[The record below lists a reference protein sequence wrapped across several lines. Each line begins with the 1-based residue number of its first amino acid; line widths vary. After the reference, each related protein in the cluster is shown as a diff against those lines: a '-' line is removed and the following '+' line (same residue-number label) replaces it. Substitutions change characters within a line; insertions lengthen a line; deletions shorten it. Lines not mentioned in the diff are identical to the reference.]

1 MDTGRISEGA
11 GGSPGF
17 VSLGSDKG
25 EIRSILGP
33 NHIAYRGPPNHP
45 QTGLTERFFSSFFQ
59 RLTRPSAPSTE
70 AGKPTVLKAEKRLA
84 WGARFSKSNRYWP
97 NTTLLMIRP
106 GTSVNSPASTTAPA
120 NIAIIHILLV
130 RTYCLHAP

>member
-17 VSLGSDKG
+17 VSSGSDKG

-45 QTGLTERFFSSFFQ
+45 LTGLPDRFFSSFFQ
-59 RLTRPSAPSTE
+59 RLTSPSALFAG
-70 AGKPTVLKAEKRLA
+70 AGKPPLFKSEKRLA
-84 WGARFSKSNRYWP
+84 QGPRFSQSNRYWP
-97 NTTLLMIRP
+97 NTTLRIIRQ
-106 GTSVNSPASTTAPA
+106 VA
-120 NIAIIHILLV
+120 LLKNQA
-130 RTYCLHAP
+130 RTG

>member
-17 VSLGSDKG
+17 VSSGSDKG

-45 QTGLTERFFSSFFQ
+45 LTGLPERIFSSFFQ
-59 RLTRPSAPSTE
+59 RLTSPSALS
-70 AGKPTVLKAEKRLA
+70 AAAAKPPLFEAEKRLA
-84 WGARFSKSNRYWP
+84 WGPRFSQSNRYLP
-97 NTTLLMIRP
+97 NTTLCMIRP
-106 GTSVNSPASTTAPA
+106 GTSVNSPASTIAPA
-120 NIAIIHILLV
+120 KIDIIVILCE
-130 RTYCLHAP
+130 RKWR